1 MAKKKEEA
9 KALLYKGRQ
18 LVKRG
23 NVVIYGDVNDE
34 YYLRMTIL
42 KTKMIEDVEIGTYI
56 YIELISS
63 KDDKTVKKAER
74 QDMFEALDIGGFWLE
89 DALGAGKTE
98 GEQNDKW

>member
-42 KTKMIEDVEIGTYI
+42 KTKMIEDVEVGTYI

-98 GEQNDKW
+98 GKQNDK